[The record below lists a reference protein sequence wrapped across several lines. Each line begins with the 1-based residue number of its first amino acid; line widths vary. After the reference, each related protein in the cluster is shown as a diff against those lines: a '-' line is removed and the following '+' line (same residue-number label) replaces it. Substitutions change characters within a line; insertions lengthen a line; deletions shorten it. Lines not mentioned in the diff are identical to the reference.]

1 MYAYV
6 CLRQLR
12 ILDNGLL
19 RALWLW
25 SCDSHVTIGKP
36 DTPNKNN
43 MMSLTFHFTAGEAVV
58 IIAVCSVILLILTGA
73 AAVVVVAAVLVG
85 LGIRRRRKGR
95 TAGDSAVHYY
105 STPGPGLAA
114 VKGGG
119 EGRKKESAATD
130 YYEDMGQGGGRE
142 GKKKENTATDY
153 YEDMGQGGGGE
164 GRKKESAATEYY
176 EDVVGGVGEVLANPV
191 TAYEE
196 LQHSDLPYEHVY
208 STCKRDGLLD
218 GVEHLAGGA
227 SGPDNQPTERVPG
240 REQHYTALNMDTVNK
255 SEYESLHKT
264 T

>member
-1 MYAYV
+1 MTA
-6 CLRQLR
+6 
-12 ILDNGLL
+12 G
-19 RALWLW
+19 
-25 SCDSHVTIGKP
+25 
-36 DTPNKNN
+36 KNN

-85 LGIRRRRKGR
+85 LGIRRRKGQ

-114 VKGGG
+114 VEGGG

-130 YYEDMGQGGGRE
+130 YYEDMGQGGVRE
-142 GKKKENTATDY
+142 GRKKESAATEY

-164 GRKKESAATEYY
+164 GRKKETTEYY

-196 LQHSDLPYEHVY
+196 LQQSALPYEHVY
-208 STCKRDGLLD
+208 STCKRDRVLD
-218 GVEHLAGGA
+218 GVEHPAGGA
-227 SGPDNQPTERVPG
+227 GKPDNQPTESVPR

-255 SEYESLHKT
+255 SEYESLHKMT
-264 T
+264 

>member
-1 MYAYV
+1 MYTT
-6 CLRQLR
+6 LRPL
-12 ILDNGLL
+12 
-19 RALWLW
+19 
-25 SCDSHVTIGKP
+25 SF
-36 DTPNKNN
+36 
-43 MMSLTFHFTAGEAVV
+43 TFHCTAGNEAVV

-85 LGIRRRRKGR
+85 LGMRRRRKGR

-130 YYEDMGQGGGRE
+130 YYEDMGQGGGGE
-142 GKKKENTATDY
+142 GK
-153 YEDMGQGGGGE
+153 
-164 GRKKESAATEYY
+164 KKESAATEYY

-196 LQHSDLPYEHVY
+196 LQQSALPYEHVY

-227 SGPDNQPTERVPG
+227 SGPDNQPTERVPR
-240 REQHYTALNMDTVNK
+240 REQHYTALNMNTVNK
-255 SEYESLHKT
+255 SEYESLHMMT
-264 T
+264 